1 MFLALFGCVGCEF
14 SLEPPQAAMPLLP
27 LISDPARTFQVGR
40 LTDDGVL
47 HDSVAEVIDYR
58 RNGEDATPLSVQT
71 FLRHGLL
78 GLRMPVIRSRN
89 WSHRGG
95 GHRQPGDR
103 ASFCD

>member
-1 MFLALFGCVGCEF
+1 
-14 SLEPPQAAMPLLP
+14 MPLLP

-58 RNGEDATPLSVQT
+58 RNGEDATQPFVQT

-78 GLRMPVIRSRN
+78 GLRMRVIRSRN
-89 WSHRGG
+89 CSHLGG
-95 GHRQPGDR
+95 GHRQPTALR
-103 ASFCD
+103 HVIEVETACAMVASVTVKVG